1 MAIINTYPKATPK
14 GADLLIG
21 TQVKDDNITENST
34 KSFSVSAIGS
44 FLITSN
50 DIVTGSGTTDQVLKF
65 TDGPNGVI
73 GDSLIK
79 SYTFAPGTG
88 GEEPRV
94 ECSGVVI
101 SSTGRFQTVQTDSIV
116 ASDTGSVTMNGN
128 VAIGNSYLDE
138 LNITSTTNIWNVPV
152 KSGPTIFGA
161 LAPGAD
167 YVLASTASS
176 TLEWKSIGVQTAQV
190 TVTDAQIQTLGTVPV
205 EILPGVTNKIYQ
217 IIGLTTQ
224 TIGNAGLTD
233 SYDWSA
239 SGDGVFYG
247 QGFTPPQHRV
257 EIPNSRLPQGGASL
271 APSGYVASPISGDW
285 KIQASMKLSTTT
297 GVDPTI
303 VNSPSAE
310 MVVNVTYRLIE
321 LA

>member
-1 MAIINTYPKATPK
+1 MAIINTYPKTTPK

-88 GEEPRV
+88 GEEARV

-101 SSTGRFQTVQTDSIV
+101 SNTGRFSNIETDQIL
-116 ASDTGSVTMNGN
+116 ASDSGLVRLHGN
-128 VAIGNSYLDE
+128 VNIGNASTDE
-138 LNITSTTNIWNVPV
+138 LTIASTTNIFNAPI
-152 KSGPTIFGA
+152 KAGPTLFGT
-161 LAPGAD
+161 LAPGAG

-217 IIGLTTQ
+217 IISLTTQ

-247 QGFTPPQHRV
+247 QNFTPGQHRV
-257 EIPNSRLPQGGASL
+257 EIPNNRLPQGGASL

-285 KIQASMKLSTTT
+285 KIQAAIKLSTTT

>member
-34 KSFSVSAIGS
+34 KSFSVSSIGS
-44 FLITSN
+44 FLITSS
-50 DIVTGSGTTDQVLKF
+50 DITTGSGTTNTIPVW
-65 TDGPNGVI
+65 TDGPNGVL
-73 GDSLIK
+73 GDSLITQTTSPDVVTIGSRFIVSPNSILGLEVTQGAGK
-79 SYTFAPGTG
+79 ALVTISDNLKVEGTYY
-88 GEEPRV
+88 
-94 ECSGVVI
+94 
-101 SSTGRFQTVQTDSIV
+101 DA
-116 ASDTGSVTMNGN
+116 ASDEGTDGDVLLAKGNPGNMVTRWTSLADAG
-128 VAIGNSYLDE
+128 
-138 LNITSTTNIWNVPV
+138 ITSGI
-152 KSGPTIFGA
+152 
-161 LAPGAD
+161 
-167 YVLASTASS
+167 
-176 TLEWKSIGVQTAQV
+176 ETAQV
-190 TVTDAQIQTLGTVPV
+190 TVTNAQIRTLGTVPV
-205 EILPGVTNKIYQ
+205 EILPAVTNKIYQ

-247 QGFTPPQHRV
+247 QGFTPGQHRV
-257 EIPNSRLPQGGASL
+257 EIPNSILPPGGASL
-271 APSGYVASPISGDW
+271 ATDAYVTTPISGFW
-285 KIQASMKLSTTT
+285 KTGASVKLSTTT